1 MFRKAILTIFLTLIT
16 LTSLYG
22 QQGLED
28 LQLKDLFHEPYLPGV
43 RPVFSN
49 FSADMKKIYFS
60 WNDSAYTDMST
71 YEVDLGGR
79 NLERADRDVVLN
91 YSLNYDNSLIV
102 YTKNNNL
109 IVSDPDFDDKRVLV
123 ETKSGISNPVWS
135 PDGTMIAFL
144 QGDEIWITSI
154 EKPYLYQVTN
164 NKNHSPSF
172 YLDSWIGNGRLSL
185 QSTDHTR
192 SRTIYFPDYLGDFVT
207 PGSTTRG
214 IPKTTFAVADLESG
228 TIDTLISDRNRS
240 ATSASPSGRYLAID
254 YADPALKH
262 RKIKVYDFEED
273 AMNIVFEDSTDGWLH
288 ETNADFNPVQ
298 DILMIQS
305 EKDGWNHIYTI
316 HADGT
321 NFQQHTTGDFE
332 VPWAEWL
339 DPFTILYAS
348 NEEDPGVRHLYTY
361 NIRNNDRK
369 QLTERSVYRYEFN
382 LSPDK
387 RYIVYAKTYFNEPYD
402 LFRLNLERPEL
413 EVQLTNS
420 VPERFNNIDWQ
431 VEDYIRF
438 PGRDEETKLSM
449 SVLYPRNNDRKQ
461 LTERSVYRY
470 EFNLSPDK
478 RYIVYAK
485 TYFNEPYDLFRLNLE
500 RPELE
505 VQLTNSVPERFNNI
519 DWQIEDYIRF
529 PGRDGETKLSM
540 SVLYPPGFDS
550 NREQPVIV
558 FFHGAGSLQ
567 NVYKGWSNNYWRE
580 YMFHQFLTLQGYI
593 VVEVDFRHSTGY
605 GRDFRED
612 VTNWMGKYETEDT
625 VDGLDW
631 LQDNVGG
638 LDLSRVGTYGGSYGG
653 FMALY
658 ATSVEPER
666 FHAAAAL
673 RAVTNWRNY
682 YYANPWY
689 TKPRL
694 GTPEEDP
701 DHYDRS
707 SPLTFASE
715 MKHPVLI
722 LHGLI
727 DDNVGFQDAVQ
738 YIEKLIQAGNED
750 FEMMMYPSER
760 HSFTEPAAWYD
771 EYRRIFEFFEKYLKD

>member
-1 MFRKAILTIFLTLIT
+1 MFRKTILTIFLTLIT

-49 FSADMKKIYFS
+49 FSADMNKIYFS
-60 WNDSAYTDMST
+60 WNDSAYTEMST

-109 IVSDPDFDDKRVLV
+109 IVSDPDLEDKRVLV

-154 EKPYLYQVTN
+154 EKPYLSQVTN
-164 NKNHSPSF
+164 NKIHSPSF
-172 YLDSWIGNGRLSL
+172 YLDSWIGNGRLLL

-262 RKIKVYDFEED
+262 RKIKVFDFEED

-321 NFQQHTTGDFE
+321 NFQQHTAGEFE

-348 NEEDPGVRHLYTY
+348 TEEDPGVRHLYTY
-361 NIRNNDRK
+361 NI
-369 QLTERSVYRYEFN
+369 
-382 LSPDK
+382 
-387 RYIVYAKTYFNEPYD
+387 
-402 LFRLNLERPEL
+402 
-413 EVQLTNS
+413 
-420 VPERFNNIDWQ
+420 
-431 VEDYIRF
+431 
-438 PGRDEETKLSM
+438 
-449 SVLYPRNNDRKQ
+449 RNNDRKQ

-550 NREQPVIV
+550 NREHPVIV

-631 LQDNVGG
+631 LQENVGG
-638 LDLSRVGTYGGSYGG
+638 LDLSRVGSYGGSYGG

-658 ATSVEPER
+658 ATSAEPER